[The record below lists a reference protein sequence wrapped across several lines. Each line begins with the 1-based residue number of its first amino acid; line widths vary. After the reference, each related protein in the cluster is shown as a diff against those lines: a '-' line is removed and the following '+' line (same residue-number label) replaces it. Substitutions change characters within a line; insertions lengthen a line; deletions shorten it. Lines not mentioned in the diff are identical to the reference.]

1 MSYRKFAKNDFFTN
15 TARAFPKVNFYI
27 HNGKVYYNNVP
38 EQSGIRNKSGDI
50 TIPQVPPPSQISGGV
65 ASGPEFNT
73 GKTVA
78 NTNDFKNV
86 RNVGS

>member
-1 MSYRKFAKNDFFTN
+1 MSYRKFGKNDFFTN

-50 TIPQVPPPSQISGGV
+50 TIPQVPPPPRS
-65 ASGPEFNT
+65 
-73 GKTVA
+73 
-78 NTNDFKNV
+78 
-86 RNVGS
+86 